1 MLFAAEL
8 KMRVR
13 EKGLM
18 EYICR
23 EGAIVVGCD
32 EVCLLLLPLR
42 DFLMRF
48 LRFASK
54 FSSQISLRDCM
65 LFAAQFVYEIS

>member
-1 MLFAAEL
+1 MLLAAEM

-23 EGAIVVGCD
+23 EGAD
-32 EVCLLLLPLR
+32 NSRL
-42 DFLMRF
+42 
-48 LRFASK
+48 
-54 FSSQISLRDCM
+54 
-65 LFAAQFVYEIS
+65 